1 MKIPC
6 LPLTHAKI
14 RAERRVVCI
23 CGATNGCDWMSGGWD
38 DERHGPRW
46 ETMAEVVKR
55 LECEVAEPTDDDS
68 DEPLS
73 LP

>member
-1 MKIPC
+1 
-6 LPLTHAKI
+6 
-14 RAERRVVCI
+14 
-23 CGATNGCDWMSGGWD
+23 MSGGWD